1 MGTDGRPE
9 GRWGAALIKYMKRGF
24 SMMNPGQQDS
34 LASGLFDL
42 CEAAHH
48 VTVTE
53 PLLRA
58 TGRDAASFATGAY
71 PAHMEYSVV
80 TVAWLESLTV
90 VCNWPTESGG
100 VCLGILAKFYG
111 SDWDP
116 LPTLPGNARNA
127 SSSSAGV
134 S

>member
-24 SMMNPGQQDS
+24 SHMSPGQQDR
-34 LASGLFDL
+34 LAPGLFDL

-58 TGRDAASFATGAY
+58 MGRDAASFATGAY
-71 PAHMEYSVV
+71 PAHKEYSVV
-80 TVAWLESLTV
+80 TLAWLESLTV
-90 VCNWPTESGG
+90 VCNLPTESGEA
-100 VCLGILAKFYG
+100 CLGVLAKFYG

-116 LPTLPGNARNA
+116 LPTQ
-127 SSSSAGV
+127 SAWECPKCNQFQ
-134 S
+134 